1 MRYEAKYTSVTA
13 FFAYAADLQF
23 RWRSSRDDSLF
34 SAVHGTTDAFL
45 GVVFPWYRLI
55 ESFAGDGA
63 TIYTRTGNDRLT
75 RSRLL
80 D

>member
-1 MRYEAKYTSVTA
+1 MRYEAEYTSVTA

-34 SAVHGTTDAFL
+34 SPVHGATDAFL

-55 ESFAGDGA
+55 ESFAGEGV
-63 TIYTRTGNDRLT
+63 TPEQEMTG
-75 RSRLL
+75 
-80 D
+80 